1 MNIDVVVLA
10 AGQGTRMK
18 SNKPKVLHGIAGKP
32 MLQHVIDASKAL
44 DNSKC
49 HLIVGHGSEQVKS
62 VINEGNLIWVQQT
75 EQLGTGH
82 AVQQALPGLSD
93 ESTTLILYGDVPL
106 IKTDTLQRLLE
117 IAQRGVVALLT
128 VNLDDPT
135 GYGRI
140 VRSADGNVTAIV
152 EHKDARPEQHKINE
166 INTGILA
173 LPTALLKRWLPQLSN
188 DNAQGEYYL
197 TDIIGMA
204 SQDGVNIDTA
214 QPEDAEEVQGVN
226 NRLQL
231 AELERYYQFQ
241 QAKYLMTEGATL
253 ADPNRVDVRG
263 DINIGRDIEI
273 DINVVFEGHIV
284 LGDNVSIGP
293 NCVIKNTKIAAGTV
307 IHANSHIDGAVI
319 ESQCNIGPYARLRPG
334 TKMAEGAKI
343 GNFVETKKS
352 YIGLGSKVNHLS
364 YIGDAEIGKNVNVG
378 AGTIT
383 CNYDGVN
390 KFKTELGDGVFIGS
404 NSSLVAP
411 VNIQAGATVG
421 AGSTI
426 TNDISSGQL
435 AVGRGKQRNI
445 DNWQRP
451 LKK

>member
-204 SQDGVNIDTA
+204 SQDGVSIDTA

-263 DINIGRDIEI
+263 NINIGRDIEI
-273 DINVVFEGHIV
+273 DINVVFEGRVV

-293 NCVIKNTKIAAGTV
+293 NCVIKDAEIAAGAV

-334 TKMAEGAKI
+334 TKMAEGAKV

-352 YIGLGSKVNHLS
+352 YIGTGSKVNHLS

-426 TNDISSGQL
+426 TNDISTGQL

>member
-140 VRSADGNVTAIV
+140 VRSTDGNVTAIV

-204 SQDGVNIDTA
+204 SQDGVSIDTA

-273 DINVVFEGHIV
+273 DINVVFEGRVV

-293 NCVIKNTKIAAGTV
+293 NCVIKDAEIAAGAV

-334 TKMAEGAKI
+334 TKMAEGAKV

-352 YIGLGSKVNHLS
+352 YIGTGSKVNHLS

-390 KFKTELGDGVFIGS
+390 KFKTELGDDVFIGS

-426 TNDISSGQL
+426 TNDISTGQL

>member
-140 VRSADGNVTAIV
+140 VRSTDGNVTAIV

-204 SQDGVNIDTA
+204 SQDGVSIDTA

-273 DINVVFEGHIV
+273 DINVVFEGRVV

-293 NCVIKNTKIAAGTV
+293 NCVIKDAEIAAGAV

-334 TKMAEGAKI
+334 TKMAEGAKV

-352 YIGLGSKVNHLS
+352 YIGTGSKVNHLS

-426 TNDISSGQL
+426 TNDISTGQL

>member
-1 MNIDVVVLA
+1 MNIDVVILA

-18 SNKPKVLHGIAGKP
+18 SKKPKVLHAVAGKP
-32 MLQHVIDASKAL
+32 MVQHVIDASKEL
-44 DNSKC
+44 YNSQC
-49 HLIVGHGSEQVKS
+49 HLIVGHGSEQVKQA
-62 VINEGNLIWVQQT
+62 IQEDNLTWVQQT

-106 IKTDTLQRLLE
+106 IKTDTLQRLLK
-117 IAQRGVVALLT
+117 IAQKGVVALLT
-128 VNLDDPT
+128 VDLEDPT

-140 VRSADGNVTAIV
+140 VRSSTGNVTAIV
-152 EHKDARPEQHKINE
+152 EHKDATLEQHLITE

-173 LPTALLKRWLPQLSN
+173 LPTALLQRWLPQLSN

-204 SQDGVNIDTA
+204 SHDGISVDTT
-214 QPEDAEEVQGVN
+214 QPDDTEEVQGVN

-231 AELERYYQFQ
+231 AELERYYQSQ
-241 QAKYLMTEGATL
+241 QAKRLMTEGATL
-253 ADPNRVDVRG
+253 ADPNRIDVRG
-263 DINIGRDIEI
+263 ELNIGTDIEL
-273 DINVVFEGHIV
+273 DINVIFEGEV
-284 LGDNVSIGP
+284 TLGSNVKIGP
-293 NCVIKNTKIAAGTV
+293 NCVIKDATIGDGTV
-307 IHANSHIDGAVI
+307 IKANSHIDGATI
-319 ESQCNIGPYARLRPG
+319 ANNCDIGPYARLRPG
-334 TKMAEGAKI
+334 TNLSNQAKI

-352 YIGLGSKVNHLS
+352 HIGEGSKVNHLS
-364 YIGDAEIGKNVNVG
+364 YIGDANIGASVNVG

-411 VNIQAGATVG
+411 VNIEAGATVG

-426 TNDISSGQL
+426 TSDVKAEQL
-435 AVGRGKQRNI
+435 AVGRGKQKNI
-445 DNWQRP
+445 DGWKRP
-451 LKK
+451 VKK